1 MTTPA
6 KHASTPHNLL
16 GDNLSTSG
24 KRWFLREADERQ
36 VAFYVQRFGLPEA
49 VARLLVARNIPEE
62 TLETYLKPSLKAS
75 LPDPYHLKDMDKA
88 VKRLVQAISSA
99 EKIAVFGDYD
109 VDGATSSALL
119 KRYFQALGLDITLYI
134 PDRMQE
140 GYGPN
145 IPALEGLKKS
155 GHTLVI
161 TVDCG
166 TTSFEPL
173 AAAKTMGLDVIVI
186 DHHIAEP
193 KHPEVI
199 ALINPNRLDQMNS
212 PCRDCAAV
220 GVVFVTLV
228 ALQKHLRETGFF
240 KDKAEPD
247 LLSFLDLVATG
258 TVCDVVALKG
268 LNRAFVKQG
277 LKVLSRRQN
286 IGLKALADVSG
297 IESYPTAY
305 HLGFL
310 LGPRINAGGRV
321 GSSALGAEL
330 LSCNNP
336 SRARDISQHLSIY
349 NEERK
354 AIEAQVL
361 EEALAQGEAENAKN
375 AETPLLVVAGE
386 NWHAG
391 VIGIVAGR
399 LKDTFNK
406 PTIVISLEKKGA
418 VLEGKGSARSVPG
431 LDIGTLI
438 QAAKQEGLLD
448 AGGGHAMA
456 GGLSIRGQ
464 NIKAFKAFCTKRLT
478 HIIEKENFDFTPALK
493 IDARLS
499 AGGASVELAEKFEA
513 LAPYGQGNS
522 TPRFLFEELSVIRA
536 DIVGENHVRCLFTD
550 FSKSGKLSGIAFR
563 CVGTPLGDL
572 LLNARGKWLSA
583 VGTLSLDEWNGVKR
597 VQFRL
602 EDLVQISLSPS
613 QNLIKSA

>member
-1 MTTPA
+1 MTHNIKNAPL
-6 KHASTPHNLL
+6 SSNLL
-16 GDNLSTSG
+16 GETLSTSG
-24 KRWFLREADERQ
+24 KRWFLRDADERQ
-36 VAFYVQRFGLPEA
+36 IAFYVQRFGLPEA
-49 VARLLVARNIPEE
+49 VARLLVARGIPEK
-62 TLETYLKPSLKAS
+62 TLEAYLKPSLKTS
-75 LPDPYHLKDMDKA
+75 LPDPFHLKDMDKA
-88 VKRLVQAISSA
+88 INRLTQAISSL

-119 KRYFQALGLDITLYI
+119 KRYFQALGLDITIYI

-145 IPALEGLKKS
+145 TPALEHLKKT
-155 GHTLVI
+155 GHDLII

-193 KHPEVI
+193 KHPDVV
-199 ALINPNRLDQMNS
+199 ALVNPNRLDQIDS
-212 PCRDCAAV
+212 PCQDCAAV

-228 ALQKHLRETGFF
+228 ALQKQLRDAGFF
-240 KDKAEPD
+240 KDKTEPD

-286 IGLKALADVSG
+286 TGLKALADASG
-297 IESYPTAY
+297 IDSYPTAY

-321 GSSALGAEL
+321 GSSTLGAEL
-330 LSCNNP
+330 LSCDDP
-336 SRARDISQHLSIY
+336 SRAREISQRLSTY

-354 AIEAQVL
+354 TIESQVL
-361 EEALAQGEAENAKN
+361 EEALAQGELENAKN
-375 AETPLLVVAGE
+375 RDAPLIIVAGE
-386 NWHAG
+386 NWHPG

-406 PTIVISLEKKGA
+406 PTMVISLEKKGA
-418 VLEGKGSARSVPG
+418 ILEGKGSARSVPG
-431 LDIGTLI
+431 LDIGSLI

-456 GGLSIRGQ
+456 GGLSIQGQ
-464 NIKAFKAFCTKRLT
+464 NIDAFKDFCTKRLN
-478 HIIEKENFDFTPALK
+478 HIIEKEKLDLTPALK

-499 AGGASVELAEKFEA
+499 AGGASIDLAEKFEA
-513 LAPYGQGNS
+513 LSPYGQGNA
-522 TPRFLFEELSVIRA
+522 TPRFLFEELSVVRA
-536 DIVGENHVRCLFTD
+536 DIVGENHVRCVFTD
-550 FSKSGKLSGIAFR
+550 FAKSGTLSGIAFR

-602 EDLVQISLSPS
+602 EDLVQTSLAA
-613 QNLIKSA
+613 QGLHNTA

>member
-1 MTTPA
+1 MTQA
-6 KHASTPHNLL
+6 LKKQNNLL
-16 GDNLSTSG
+16 GDQLSTSG
-24 KRWFLREADERQ
+24 KRWFLRDADDRQ
-36 VAFYVQRFGLPEA
+36 VAFYVQKFGLPEA
-49 VARLLVARNIPEE
+49 VARLLVARGIPKES
-62 TLETYLKPSLKAS
+62 LGNYLKPSLKMS

-88 VKRLVQAISSA
+88 IKRLMQAISKA

-119 KRYFQALGLDITLYI
+119 KRYFQAINIDITVYI
-134 PDRMQE
+134 PDRLKE

-145 IPALEGLKKS
+145 IPALQYLKKEN
-155 GHTLVI
+155 HDLVI

-166 TTSFEPL
+166 TTSFDPL
-173 AAAKTMGLDVIVI
+173 RAAKEMGLEVIVI

-193 KHPEVI
+193 KNPEVV
-199 ALINPNRLDQMNS
+199 ALINPNRLDQLDS
-212 PCRDCAAV
+212 PCQDCAAV

-228 ALQKHLRETGFF
+228 ALQKELREAGFF
-240 KDKAEPD
+240 KDKTPPD

-277 LKVLSRRQN
+277 LKVLAHRQN
-286 IGLKALADVSG
+286 TGLRALFDASG
-297 IESYPTAY
+297 IDSYPTAY

-330 LSCNNP
+330 LSCDDPN
-336 SRARDISQHLSIY
+336 RARDISQQLSAF

-354 AIEAQVL
+354 TIEAKVL
-361 EEALAQGEAENAKN
+361 EEAMAQGEIENSSSGAS
-375 AETPLLVVAGE
+375 PLLIVSGK

-399 LKDTFNK
+399 LKDAFNK
-406 PTIVISLEKKGA
+406 PTMVISLEEKNG
-418 VLEGKGSARSVPG
+418 VLEGKGSARSIPG
-431 LDIGTLI
+431 LDIGSLI
-438 QAAKQEGLLD
+438 QAAKQDGLLE

-456 GGLSIRGQ
+456 GGLSIQGKNMQ
-464 NIKAFKAFCTKRLT
+464 AFKDFCTKRLT
-478 HIIEKENFDFTPALK
+478 HIIEKESLDLTPALK

-499 AGGASVELAEKFEA
+499 AGGASIDLAEKFEG
-513 LAPYGQGNS
+513 LAPYGQGNA
-522 TPRFLFEELSVIRA
+522 TPRFLFEELSVVRA
-536 DIVGENHVRCLFTD
+536 DIVGENHVRCIFTD
-550 FSKSGKLSGIAFR
+550 FSKSGTLSGIAFR

-583 VGTLSLDEWNGVKR
+583 VGTLNLDEWNGVKR

-602 EDLVQISLSPS
+602 EDLVQTSLA
-613 QNLIKSA
+613 QALTKSA

>member
-1 MTTPA
+1 MTQA
-6 KHASTPHNLL
+6 IKNASTPNNLL
-16 GDNLSTSG
+16 GDDLSTSG
-24 KRWFLREADERQ
+24 KRWFLRDADDRQ
-36 VAFYVQRFGLPEA
+36 IAFYVQRFGLPEA
-49 VARLLVARNIPEE
+49 VARLLVARGIPEN
-62 TLETYLKPSLKAS
+62 TLESYLKPSLKAS
-75 LPDPYHLKDMDKA
+75 LPDPFHLKDMDKA
-88 VKRLVQAISSA
+88 VKRLMQALSSS

-119 KRYFQALGLDITLYI
+119 KRYFQALGLDLTVYI
-134 PDRMQE
+134 PDRLQE

-145 IPALEGLKKS
+145 TSALERLKKA
-155 GHTLVI
+155 GHDLII

-173 AAAKTMGLDVIVI
+173 TAAKAMGLDVIVI

-193 KHPEVI
+193 KHPDVV
-199 ALINPNRLDQMNS
+199 ALVNPNRLDQIDS
-212 PCRDCAAV
+212 PCQDCAAV
-220 GVVFVTLV
+220 GVVFVTLI
-228 ALQKHLRETGFF
+228 ALQKQLRETGFF
-240 KDKAEPD
+240 KEKTEPD

-277 LKVLSRRQN
+277 LKVMSRRQN
-286 IGLKALADVSG
+286 TGLRALADVSG

-330 LSCNNP
+330 LSCHDP
-336 SRARDISQHLSIY
+336 SRAREISEHLSMY

-354 AIEAQVL
+354 NIEAQVL
-361 EEALAQGEAENAKN
+361 EEALAQGELENAKDTD
-375 AETPLLVVAGE
+375 APILVVAGE

-399 LKDTFNK
+399 LKEAFNK
-406 PTIVISLEKKGA
+406 PSIVISLEKKGP
-418 VLEGKGSARSVPG
+418 VLEGKGSARSIPG
-431 LDIGTLI
+431 LDIGSLI
-438 QAAKQEGLLD
+438 QAAKQEGLLE

-456 GGLSIRGQ
+456 GGLSIQGQ
-464 NIKAFKAFCTKRLT
+464 NIEGFKDFCTKRLT
-478 HIIEKENFDFTPALK
+478 HIIEKENLDLTPAIK

-499 AGGASVELAEKFEA
+499 AGGASIELAEKFEM
-513 LAPYGQGNS
+513 LAPYGQGNA
-522 TPRFLFEELSVIRA
+522 TPRFLFEELSVVRA
-536 DIVGENHVRCLFTD
+536 DIVGENHVRCIFTD

-602 EDLVQISLSPS
+602 EDLVQTSLAAQALP
-613 QNLIKSA
+613 KSA

>member
-1 MTTPA
+1 MTQN
-6 KHASTPHNLL
+6 NLL
-16 GDNLSTSG
+16 GDHLSLSE
-24 KRWFLREADERQ
+24 KRWFLRDADDRQ
-36 VAFYVQRFGLPEA
+36 VAFYVQKFDLPEA
-49 VARLLVARNIPEE
+49 VARLLVARGIPEE
-62 TLETYLKPSLKAS
+62 NLEIYLKPSLKSS
-75 LPDPYHLKDMDKA
+75 LPDPSHLKDMDKA
-88 VKRLVQAISSA
+88 IERFLKAISKG

-119 KRYFQALGLDITLYI
+119 KRYFKALGLEITVYI
-134 PDRMQE
+134 PDRMKE

-145 IPALEGLKKS
+145 TSALKRLKKE
-155 GHTLVI
+155 GHDLVI

-173 AAAKTMGLDVIVI
+173 ALAHEIGLDVIVI
-186 DHHIAEP
+186 DHHIGEP
-193 KHPEVI
+193 KHPETI
-199 ALINPNRLDQMNS
+199 ALINPNRLDQLES
-212 PCRDCAAV
+212 PCKDCAAV

-228 ALQKHLRETGFF
+228 ALQKKLREIGFF
-240 KDKAEPD
+240 EKKTPPD

-277 LKVLSRRQN
+277 LKVLAHRQN
-286 IGLKALADVSG
+286 IGLRALCDVSG
-297 IESYPTAY
+297 VDSYPTAY

-330 LSCNNP
+330 LSCEDPNG
-336 SRARDISQHLSIY
+336 AYDIAQQLSLY

-354 AIEAQVL
+354 TIEAQVL
-361 EEALAQGEAENAKN
+361 EEALAQGESENAKD
-375 AETPLLVVAGE
+375 ETAPLLVVAGE

-399 LKDTFNK
+399 LKDKFNK
-406 PTIVISLEKKGA
+406 PVIVISLEAKEGA
-418 VLEGKGSARSVPG
+418 LEGKGSARSVSG
-431 LDIGTLI
+431 LDIGSLI
-438 QAAKQEGLLD
+438 QAAKQEGLLE

-456 GGLSIRGQ
+456 GGLSIQGK
-464 NIKAFKAFCTKRLT
+464 NIDSFKEFCIKRLR
-478 HIIEKENFDFTPALK
+478 HIIKKEKLDLTPALK

-499 AGGASVELAEKFEA
+499 VGGASIALAEKFDA
-513 LAPYGQGNS
+513 LAPYGQGNA
-522 TPRFLFEELSVIRA
+522 TPRFLLEELSIVRS
-536 DIVGENHVRCLFTD
+536 DIVGENHVRFVLTD

-583 VGTLSLDEWNGVKR
+583 VGTLNLDEWNGVKR

-602 EDLVQISLSPS
+602 EDLVQTSLAK
-613 QNLIKSA
+613 L